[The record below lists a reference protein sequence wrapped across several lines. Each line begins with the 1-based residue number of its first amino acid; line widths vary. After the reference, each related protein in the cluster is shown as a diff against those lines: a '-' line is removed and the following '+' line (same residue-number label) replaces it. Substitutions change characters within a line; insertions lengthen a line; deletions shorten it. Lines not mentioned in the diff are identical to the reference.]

1 MRLFYQIKVYDYD
14 TKQEAE
20 EHMKEMTAD
29 GWNVK
34 KQEDGELILF
44 LGEDFTN
51 AYEVEYYKES

>member
-14 TKQEAE
+14 TQQQAE
-20 EHMKEMTAD
+20 EHMKEMTAN

-44 LGEDFTN
+44 LGEDFDN
-51 AYEVEYYKES
+51 AYEVEYYKEA